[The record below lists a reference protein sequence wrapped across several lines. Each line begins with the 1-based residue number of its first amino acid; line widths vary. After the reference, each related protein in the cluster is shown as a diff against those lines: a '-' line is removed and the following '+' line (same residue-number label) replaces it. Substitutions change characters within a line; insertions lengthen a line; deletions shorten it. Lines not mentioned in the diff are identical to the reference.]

1 MPPYADNPFAVL
13 TAVVAPAVLT
23 NACSVLCL
31 GTGNRIAR
39 VVDRS
44 RIVAKEL
51 AGLEA
56 GSAERKH
63 WDTQLALLQQRAKRL
78 FWALRLL
85 YGALGAFATAALIA
99 IVGAATASFEQGRLL
114 QIVAA
119 AGFTAGCLGVTG
131 LVCGCALMVSEVR
144 LAIQHIAEEAAEWE
158 RQGSHEPKSVID
170 SGEQPF

>member
-1 MPPYADNPFAVL
+1 DLQRVRAGAEALERPCPEGRILGLSMPPYVDNPFAVL

-51 AGLEA
+51 AGLA
-56 GSAERKH
+56 RDSAENTH
-63 WDTQLALLQQRAKRL
+63 WETQLALLQQRAKRL

-85 YGALGAFATAALIA
+85 YGALGSFATAALIA
-99 IVGAATASFEQGRLL
+99 IVGAATASFE
-114 QIVAA
+114 
-119 AGFTAGCLGVTG
+119 
-131 LVCGCALMVSEVR
+131 
-144 LAIQHIAEEAAEWE
+144 
-158 RQGSHEPKSVID
+158 
-170 SGEQPF
+170 